1 MQSEKFDNKIREAAG
16 HHQPAYDEK
25 AWGKMEKLLNKYLPQ
40 EKDDRRRFILFFL
53 LFLLLG
59 GSAFVLISKPWQ
71 KNKSIATVIQEAQ
84 PPIIIQPST
93 ISSSDK
99 NKKSTGELR
108 KINQTQQ
115 GNENPNNSTISS
127 KAITKEGQ
135 PVAETEFITKKKVVN
150 TFNSSSKHKKINN
163 KTGKIVSATGESK
176 ESQDNASLQIDQ
188 LEKKSENNLKT
199 ISGNIIVTDIN
210 SNNINKLTINK
221 EIATVDS
228 AQKESKEPA
237 NNESIKTTN
246 DVVAK
251 LPADKNTKVKNKKNS
266 SFYFSLSAGPDIS
279 FAGSDKFG
287 KAKLL
292 TGAGVGYTFNGSFTV
307 RTGIYTGRKIYS
319 ASPDEYHPPAG
330 FWAYYTYLQ
339 KVTADCKVIEIPIA
353 VSYNFGKSSK
363 QNWFISTGLSS
374 YLMKKETYAYYY
386 KQTPTGQTLTGNWT
400 IENKN
405 KHYFSIL
412 TLSGGYQRSISKYVS
427 IMVEPYIKLPLSGI
441 GYGKVKLNSGGLL
454 FSVGIKPF
462 AKAKKK

>member
-71 KNKSIATVIQEAQ
+71 KNKSIATVIQKAP

-93 ISSSDK
+93 ASPSDK
-99 NKKSTGELR
+99 NKKSTGELG
-108 KINQTQQ
+108 KINQSQPA
-115 GNENPNNSTISS
+115 NKNPNNPTISS
-127 KAITKEGQ
+127 KAITKEDQ
-135 PVAETEFITKKKVVN
+135 PVAETEFITKKKGVN
-150 TFNSSSKHKKINN
+150 TFISSSRYKKINN
-163 KTGKIVSATGESK
+163 KIGTIFSATSDSK
-176 ESQDNASLQIDQ
+176 QRQDNGSLQIDN
-188 LEKKSENNLKT
+188 LEKKSESNIKI
-199 ISGNIIVTDIN
+199 ISANTDVTDIS
-210 SNNINKLTINK
+210 SNNINKPIINK
-221 EIATVDS
+221 EIAKSDS
-228 AQKESKEPA
+228 TQKGIKEPV
-237 NNESIKTTN
+237 NDESVKTTN
-246 DVVAK
+246 DVVTK
-251 LPADKNTKVKNKKNS
+251 PPADKNKKNKKNN
-266 SFYFSLSAGPDIS
+266 SFYFTLSAGPDIS

-292 TGAGVGYTFNGSFTV
+292 TGAGAGYTFNGRFTV

-339 KVTADCKVIEIPIA
+339 KVAADCKIIEIPLS

-374 YLMKKETYAYYY
+374 YLMKKESYKYYY
-386 KQTPTGQTLTGNWT
+386 KQTPTGQTLTGNWA

-412 TLSGGYQRSISKYVS
+412 TLSGGYQRSISKYIS
-427 IMVEPYIKLPLSGI
+427 IMVEPYLKLPLSGI

>member
-40 EKDDRRRFILFFL
+40 KKDDRRRFILFFL

-59 GSAFVLISKPWQ
+59 GGTFVLINKPWQ
-71 KNKSIATVIQEAQ
+71 KNKSIAIVKQGAQ
-84 PPIIIQPST
+84 PSTTIQPST
-93 ISSSDK
+93 TSSSDK
-99 NKKSTGELR
+99 NKNSTSELR
-108 KINQTQQ
+108 KINQAEPGTEDK
-115 GNENPNNSTISS
+115 NNPPISS
-127 KAITKEGQ
+127 KAIKMENQ
-135 PVAETEFITKKKVVN
+135 PVAVTEYIAKKKAVM
-150 TFNSSSKHKKINN
+150 TFISSSKYKKINN
-163 KTGKIVSATGESK
+163 NAGKIFSAQK
-176 ESQDNASLQIDQ
+176 ESRQPKGNGSLQIDQ
-188 LEKKSENNLKT
+188 LEKKSENTVST
-199 ISGNIIVTDIN
+199 ISGNTIITDII
-210 SNNINKLTINK
+210 SNNINKPIINK
-221 EIATVDS
+221 EIATPDN

-237 NNESIKTTN
+237 NYKSIKPAN
-246 DVVAK
+246 EVVAK
-251 LPADKNTKVKNKKNS
+251 LPADKNKKIKKKKNS

-287 KAKLL
+287 KVKLL
-292 TGAGVGYTFNGSFTV
+292 TGAGLGYNFNNRFTV

-339 KVTADCKVIEIPIA
+339 KVDADCKIIEIPIS
-353 VSYNFGKSSK
+353 VSFNFSKSSK

-374 YLMKKETYAYYY
+374 YLMKKETYKYYY
-386 KQTPTGQTLTGNWT
+386 KQTPTGQTLTGNWAIT
-400 IENKN
+400 NTN

-412 TLSGGYQRSISKYVS
+412 TLSGGYQRSINEYVS
-427 IMVEPYIKLPLSGI
+427 LMVEPYIKLPLSGI

-462 AKAKKK
+462 TKAKKK